1 MRWLPSRS
9 LSNSNG
15 LKSSSSSSSLSTSDV
30 DHPKKK
36 SSDATRGSGGVWPF
50 GAGKKTSRPK
60 KLQSIADSDGKSPSR
75 WHDFHDDVLVPSVPS
90 PTPQFNRSNTT
101 SSFSSSIVAPQP
113 LPLPESALAR
123 QRDADCPLPSPKDVP
138 GPSSAAKGIVE
149 RDRADGVTLI
159 SSVFRMKSVFD
170 SPGVRKNK
178 GQAET
183 GSYRTTRQDLSRSG
197 SNRDNFHISVVT
209 KSAPASPMSSPLVSP
224 NNGRSSDFIQY
235 HYVCPQPNQYWS
247 APEMVTSD
255 ASSGTTPPVYF
266 DVIALSTDTS
276 PHHSPRGRSPNQNL
290 KSRSGASSPVLPKL
304 SLETSVIRRDFSAP
318 SLNVHPLPLPP
329 GAPLLSPSPKLS
341 PTVPKLESSSMKSQW
356 QKGKLIGRGTFG
368 SVYVATNRE
377 TGALCAMK
385 EVEIFPD
392 DPKSAE
398 CIKQLEQEI
407 KVLRQLKHTNIVQ
420 YYGSEIV
427 EDRFYI
433 YLEYVHPGSI
443 NKYVREHCGAMTES
457 VVRNFTRHILSGLA
471 YLHSKKTIH
480 RDIKGANLLVDS
492 TGVVKLADFGM
503 AKHLTGHAADLSL
516 KGSPYWMAPELMLEV
531 MQKDNSSD
539 LALAVDIWSLG
550 CTIIEMLTG
559 KPPWSEYEGAAAM
572 FKVIR
577 DTPPIPETLS
587 WEGKDFLRCC
597 FKRNPAERSTASA
610 LLEHRFLKAQPPD
623 VSHSMQSYNGINLM
637 DKPLSPRGQSE
648 YLSDQLPTTSVQIAK
663 GKANERWTE
672 AAM

>member
-1 MRWLPSRS
+1 MRWLPS
-9 LSNSNG
+9 LSFSHSNG
-15 LKSSSSSSSLSTSDV
+15 IKSSSASSSLSTSDG
-30 DHPKKK
+30 DHPKK
-36 SSDATRGSGGVWPF
+36 STDSTRGSGGVWPF
-50 GAGKKTSRPK
+50 GTGKKTGRFK
-60 KLQSIADSDGKSPSR
+60 KLRHIADSDGKSPPR
-75 WHDFHDDVLVPSVPS
+75 WHDSDDDALVPLAHS
-90 PTPQFNRSNTT
+90 PTPFDRQFNCSNT
-101 SSFSSSIVAPQP
+101 SSCVSPSISPQP
-113 LPLPESALAR
+113 LPLPDSALSR
-123 QRDADCPLPSPKDVP
+123 QRDADYPLPSPKDVP
-138 GPSSAAKGIVE
+138 GPSSAAKGVVE
-149 RDRADGVTLI
+149 HDQVAGVMVGV
-159 SSVFRMKSVFD
+159 SSVFRIRSVFA
-170 SPGVRKNK
+170 SSGSRKNK
-178 GQAET
+178 ALAET
-183 GSYRTTRQDLSRSG
+183 VSSGMMRRDLSVG
-197 SNRDNFHISVVT
+197 ESNQDSFCISVPT
-209 KSAPASPMSSPLVSP
+209 RSAPASPLISPLVSP
-224 NNGRSSDFIQY
+224 NNGRYSDFVQY
-235 HYVCPQPNQYWS
+235 HYVCPPPNQYWS

-255 ASSGTTPPVYF
+255 ASSGTTPPALF
-266 DVIALSTDTS
+266 DLPALSTDTS

-290 KSRSGASSPVLPKL
+290 KCRSGASSPVRPRL
-304 SLETSVIRRDFSAP
+304 SLETSVARRDFNAP
-318 SLNVHPLPLPP
+318 ALNVHPLPLPP

-407 KVLRQLKHTNIVQ
+407 KLLSQLKHTNIVQ

-443 NKYVREHCGAMTES
+443 NKYVREHCGAITES

-471 YLHSKKTIH
+471 YLHGKKTIH

-492 TGVVKLADFGM
+492 AGVVKLADFGM
-503 AKHLTGHAADLSL
+503 AKHLAGHAADLSL
-516 KGSPYWMAPELMLEV
+516 KGSPYWMAPELMQAV

-572 FKVIR
+572 FKVMR
-577 DTPPIPETLS
+577 EAPPIPETLS
-587 WEGKDFLRCC
+587 LEGKDFLRCC

-610 LLEHRFLKAQPPD
+610 LLEHRFLKNAQQPD
-623 VSHSMQSYNGINLM
+623 VTYSMQSHNGINLM
-637 DKPLSPRGQSE
+637 DKPHSPRGQSE
-648 YLSDQLPTTSVQIAK
+648 YLSDQLLATGLQIAK
-663 GKANERWTE
+663 GKASER
-672 AAM
+672 